1 MEVNDSLSYLGMQI
15 ALGKGYVEL
24 DMIFYIDK
32 ALQNYKD
39 IVEQPTPGT
48 RELFEIG
55 QSALLDDDAR
65 KQFHTTVARL
75 LYLSKRVRP
84 DIVTVVAFLCTRVKS
99 PTVEDQQKLERLLG
113 YLKCIREWKC
123 RLQPQGVFSVVADVD
138 ASFAIHADSKS
149 QTGCVIFVAGVPVY
163 CSSKK
168 QKCMT
173 KSPTEAELVGLSDS
187 LSFVEIFAE
196 FLAFVIDQK
205 TRPPVIYQDNTSVI
219 SLVTKGGGIN
229 RTKHL
234 RARMNLVGEAVRERG
249 LKVLYMPTED
259 MIADGFTKVL
269 EGVKFGSFA
278 KIVLGK
284 RKCG

>member
-1 MEVNDSLSYLGMQI
+1 M
-15 ALGKGYVEL
+15 
-24 DMIFYIDK
+24 
-32 ALQNYKD
+32 
-39 IVEQPTPGT
+39 
-48 RELFEIG
+48 
-55 QSALLDDDAR
+55 
-65 KQFHTTVARL
+65 
-75 LYLSKRVRP
+75 
-84 DIVTVVAFLCTRVKS
+84 
-99 PTVEDQQKLERLLG
+99 
-113 YLKCIREWKC
+113 
-123 RLQPQGVFSVVADVD
+123 QPQGVFSVVAYVD

-168 QKCMT
+168 QKGMT
-173 KSPTEAELVGLSDS
+173 KSPTEAELVGFSDS
-187 LSFVEIFAE
+187 LSFVEILAE

>member
-1 MEVNDSLSYLGMQI
+1 
-15 ALGKGYVEL
+15 
-24 DMIFYIDK
+24 
-32 ALQNYKD
+32 
-39 IVEQPTPGT
+39 
-48 RELFEIG
+48 LFIEET
-55 QSALLDDDAR
+55 
-65 KQFHTTVARL
+65 K
-75 LYLSKRVRP
+75 
-84 DIVTVVAFLCTRVKS
+84 
-99 PTVEDQQKLERLLG
+99 
-113 YLKCIREWKC
+113 
-123 RLQPQGVFSVVADVD
+123 
-138 ASFAIHADSKS
+138 
-149 QTGCVIFVAGVPVY
+149 VY
-163 CSSKK
+163 DEESNR
-168 QKCMT
+168 
-173 KSPTEAELVGLSDS
+173 AELVGLSDS
-187 LSFVEIFAE
+187 LSFVEIFSE

>member
-1 MEVNDSLSYLGMQI
+1 M
-15 ALGKGYVEL
+15 
-24 DMIFYIDK
+24 
-32 ALQNYKD
+32 
-39 IVEQPTPGT
+39 
-48 RELFEIG
+48 
-55 QSALLDDDAR
+55 
-65 KQFHTTVARL
+65 
-75 LYLSKRVRP
+75 
-84 DIVTVVAFLCTRVKS
+84 
-99 PTVEDQQKLERLLG
+99 EDQQKLERLLG
-113 YLKCIREWKC
+113 YLKRTREWKC
-123 RLQPQGVFSVVADVD
+123 RLQPQGVFSVVAYVD

-205 TRPPVIYQDNTSVI
+205 THPPVIYQDNTSVI
-219 SLVTKGGGIN
+219 SLFIKGGGIN

-234 RARMNLVGEAVRERG
+234 HARMNLVGEAVRKRG

-259 MIADGFTKVL
+259 MIADGFTEVL

-284 RKCG
+284 RKCR